1 MFDYE
6 AARKDGYSD
15 EDIQKATGVD
25 IAKIRNDGYG
35 DLEIASA
42 FKSYKPYSQF
52 PKTEK
57 ATVSADKPKEPSFLD
72 KLTSAFHEDTHDT
85 TPLTT
90 QQKLDKAKIQYQ
102 LGRRSKEYIDNL
114 ERQVKSE
121 QYAQHNKEKMDTR
134 LAQQAFTKQSVS
146 QQLQQELLDKPLRAL
161 KSTEKGLATLPA
173 LLVGEKTAQT
183 IGSLFGDEDKY
194 TKAYPHLAAAE
205 NIVLDPSMIGAK
217 IGVGEDVIKG
227 IVAKQK
233 PIIQAVKEGTL
244 HPQRA
249 EEILKTDPTIKSFTD
264 IVAENINKEQ
274 PKTILDKVDE
284 KLVDMGHEPE
294 FKKPLSPQAQAVKD
308 VSEIPVGGSEDA
320 TAQAV
325 KQAFVKQ
332 PDSVY
337 KKMNQAERDAY
348 DANYQQSL
356 QHGEVK
362 GGEPLDD
369 YGQPLFSK
377 GEDITPE
384 QRIINRDEWHKDSHP
399 ITKDADGTPK
409 TFYHGSPVDIKE
421 FKPDEDGF
429 TYVTENPEY
438 AGRYV
443 EKNGKSNGIYPV
455 NVKANKIFDTRNPK
469 DKAIFEKEFY
479 RKYGNG
485 TPLDSRTGL
494 PDWTEAGDM
503 KEFFADKGYKY
514 DGVMFA
520 ETLDQKGT
528 GASLAIMKPENIKS
542 IHNRGTFDETNP
554 NILMSK
560 GAQGS
565 TTTESIH
572 QSAKKLLGKNYNN
585 LKGDIN
591 IVQSYK
597 DLPKDLLDRSE
608 QFSSGG
614 KVRGVFDP
622 KSGKVH
628 LVADT
633 MGEKEVNGVL
643 VHELLH
649 KAKANGEKILGE
661 AHDTF
666 VLRLKQLKN
675 EPLVKQAFQAAKYA
689 GTSVKHMDEE
699 MMSYLV
705 EKYQLGKE
713 MSPRLKRFVSDIID
727 AVKVFASKTAVKLGV
742 DSKWLISKMN
752 EKDIAAL
759 LKSSAIK
766 QEVKKVSKKAK
777 PMYSK
782 ASEAV
787 DKVTEHIQDYWKPAE
802 KYLKGVEGEKVNDA
816 RKLIFGRVGTR
827 IEQVKAAQ
835 QIITDDIVNYGKKAG
850 EEVET
855 LRKDLNAFLIA
866 QHAPERN
873 AALKDGAAGITTQ
886 AALDSLDALKKANPQ
901 KYKFFEQISTNIRRL
916 NEQTLRILLDGQV
929 ITQDLYDTLRN
940 KYKMHVPLQR
950 VMPEDVN
957 MADGITVG
965 KGLSVKSSGIKAAKG
980 SDLEVSDILSNVSA
994 NVQEA
999 IIRAEKNRVG
1009 LAMDKLFES
1018 EPQLG
1023 KVRGLKMV
1031 GKDFNDMPIMETPTN
1046 DMIVFFKE
1054 GKKKVIEPNDP
1065 ILAQVYNQLN
1075 VAEKGIVA
1083 DIIAPI
1089 TRTLAGLYTR
1099 LNPEFAFSNVIR
1111 DLQEAM
1117 IYNASTMGG
1126 KEAVG
1131 ALSKQAQAM
1140 NGVRNAVFGDG
1151 KSEWAKLY
1159 LQMKE
1164 DGGTTGGITLA
1175 TRTKITQDVDDAFKI
1190 AESKPRQAVEKVFE
1204 SIDNFNTVFED
1215 GTRLAAYKQALD
1227 QGLSRERA
1235 AVIAK
1240 ETTIDFNRKGAQT
1253 PWLNALYMFSNAS
1266 IQGSYKMI
1274 RALKNPK
1281 VLAATVG
1288 LITAASISNDAHNDS
1303 IDPNWRD
1310 KVSDFERGSNFV
1322 ILLDSKDGKLR
1333 RIDIP
1338 VGWGIKPIKVMVDT
1352 LHDKAVGKAKG
1363 NSALKVAK
1371 AIAGGYNPLGG
1382 NSLLQSAV
1390 PTIGDVATDIMT
1402 NTSFSGS
1409 SITPKGSELADPSKR
1424 YYPETPET
1432 FGGRLA
1438 IKFVQG
1444 IEEIGIDLTPEDV
1457 KYIVK
1462 SYGGGPLNFST
1473 GVYNML
1479 DQAIHG
1485 EYMKEE
1491 DRVMMRRFYKV
1502 SDPER
1507 LDKYMGSQA
1516 IKAMVKKVQDAKTQ
1530 QERIDIIREEL
1541 PKIPNAQKKQ
1551 AINAVRYGGLL
1562 PNRKNVIQ
1570 ARDEAQWEKDIFAPF
1585 KSTKTKQNES
1595 K

>member
-6 AARKDGYSD
+6 SAVKDGYTD
-15 EDIQKATGVD
+15 DDIQKATGVD
-25 IAKIRNDGYG
+25 IAKIRADGYG
-35 DLEIASA
+35 YDDIKSA
-42 FKSYKPYSQF
+42 FKNYKPKQQN
-52 PKTEK
+52 PRQAVAQKQD
-57 ATVSADKPKEPSFLD
+57 TVDNPFQAKEPSFLD
-72 KLTSAFHEDTHDT
+72 KLSSAFKEDTQNI

-90 QQKLDKAKIQYQ
+90 AEKLDRAKIQYK
-102 LGRRSKEYIDNL
+102 LGRRSKEYVDNL
-114 ERQVKSE
+114 ERQAKTEAYTQSN
-121 QYAQHNKEKMDTR
+121 AEKMKTR
-134 LAQQAFTKQSVS
+134 IAQQEFTKQPIGT
-146 QQLQQELLDKPLRAL
+146 QLQQEILDIPERSL
-161 KSTEKGLATLPA
+161 KATAQGLATLPA
-173 LLVGEKTAQT
+173 MLVGSKTAKVV
-183 IGSLFGDEDKY
+183 SDAFGQDDKF
-194 TKAYPHLAAAE
+194 TKAYPHLATLE
-205 NIVLDPSMIGAK
+205 SIIVDPTMIGAK
-217 IGVGEDVIKG
+217 IGVGEEAVKA

-233 PIIQAVKEGTL
+233 PIIQAVKDGTL
-244 HPQRA
+244 HPQQA
-249 EEILKTDPTIKSFTD
+249 EEILKTDPSLKSFTD
-264 IVAENINKEQ
+264 IVAENINKPERVE
-274 PKTILDKVDE
+274 PSITEDIDKH
-284 KLVDMGHEPE
+284 LVDMGEEPN
-294 FKKPLSPQAQAVKD
+294 FKTAELKPI
-308 VSEIPVGGSEDA
+308 E
-320 TAQAV
+320 
-325 KQAFVKQ
+325 
-332 PDSVY
+332 
-337 KKMNQAERDAY
+337 
-348 DANYQQSL
+348 
-356 QHGEVK
+356 EVK
-362 GGEPLDD
+362 LIDPMSGNVPEEK
-369 YGQPLFSK
+369 PLFSK
-377 GEDITPE
+377 EAINTEDILSSKINDNFNTLVERQKEIGIPE
-384 QRIINRDEWHKDSHP
+384 SNYSKFQSQYDVINSFEDLLKENKIDYKKNTSQSSTYFNIDGKKIRFSGHDNQGAGVLNHGGNDFNFIID
-399 ITKDADGTPK
+399 
-409 TFYHGSPVDIKE
+409 
-421 FKPDEDGF
+421 
-429 TYVTENPEY
+429 
-438 AGRYV
+438 
-443 EKNGKSNGIYPV
+443 GKSNISKHEL
-455 NVKANKIFDTRNPK
+455 NNISKIIDEARNNKT
-469 DKAIFEKEFY
+469 
-479 RKYGNG
+479 
-485 TPLDSRTGL
+485 
-494 PDWTEAGDM
+494 
-503 KEFFADKGYKY
+503 
-514 DGVMFA
+514 
-520 ETLDQKGT
+520 
-528 GASLAIMKPENIKS
+528 
-542 IHNRGTFDETNP
+542 
-554 NILMSK
+554 ILMSK

-572 QSAKKLLGKNYNN
+572 QSAKKLLGKNYDN

-597 DLPKDLLDRSE
+597 DLPKRLVDSGVE
-608 QFSSGG
+608 FSSGG
-614 KVRGVFDP
+614 KVRGIFSPID
-622 KSGKVH
+622 GKVH
-628 LVADT
+628 LIADT
-633 MGEKEVNGVL
+633 MSAKEAPSIL

-649 KAKANGEKILGE
+649 KAKYSGEKVLGE
-661 AHDTF
+661 SHGTF
-666 VLRLKQLKN
+666 VLRLKQLKD
-675 EPLVKQAFQAAKYA
+675 ETIVRQAMQAAKDA
-689 GTSVKHMDEE
+689 GTQPKHMNDEI
-699 MMSYLV
+699 MSYLV
-705 EKYQLGKE
+705 EKYQLGKD
-713 MSPRLKRFVSDIID
+713 MSPKVKRFVSDIID
-727 AVKVFASKTAVKLGV
+727 AIKVFASKTAVKLGV
-742 DSKWLISKMN
+742 DAKWLISKMN

-766 QEVKKVSKKAK
+766 QSGKAVSKEAK

-782 ASEAV
+782 ASDAM

-827 IEQVKAAQ
+827 IEEVKAAQ
-835 QIITDDIVNYGKKAG
+835 QIITDDIVNYGKKSG

-873 AALKDGAAGITTQ
+873 AALRDGAAGISTQ
-886 AALDSLDALKKANPQ
+886 AATDSLDALKKSNPQ
-901 KYKFFEQISTNIRRL
+901 KYKFFEQMATNVRRL
-916 NEQTLRILLDGQV
+916 NEQSLRILLDGQV
-929 ITQDLYDTLRN
+929 ITQELYDTLRN

-950 VMPEDVN
+950 VMPEDTN
-957 MADGITVG
+957 MADGITGG

-980 SDLEVSDILSNVSA
+980 SDLEVSDILGNVSA

-999 IIRAEKNRVG
+999 IIRSEKNRVG
-1009 LAMDKLFES
+1009 LTMENLFEAQ
-1018 EPQLG
+1018 PTLG

-1031 GKDFNDMPIMETPTN
+1031 GKDFKDKPIMETPTN

-1054 GKKKVIEPNDP
+1054 GKKKVIEPNEP
-1065 ILAQVYNQLN
+1065 ILAHVYNQLN
-1075 VAEKGIVA
+1075 VAEKGIIA
-1083 DIIAPI
+1083 DIIAPV

-1099 LNPEFAFSNVIR
+1099 LNPEFAFSNLVR
-1111 DLQEAM
+1111 DLQESM

-1126 KEAVG
+1126 KG
-1131 ALSKQAQAM
+1131 ATKALGNQAQAI

-1159 LQMKE
+1159 KQMKY

-1190 AESKPRQAVEKVFE
+1190 AQSKPRQAVEKAFE

-1215 GTRLAAYKQALD
+1215 STRLAAYKQALD

-1281 VLAATVG
+1281 VLATTVG

-1303 IDPNWRD
+1303 IDPDWRD

-1352 LHDKAVGKAKG
+1352 LHDKAIGKAKG
-1363 NSALKVAK
+1363 SSALKLAK

-1402 NTSFSGS
+1402 NTSFSGG
-1409 SITPKGSELADPSKR
+1409 SITPKGSELANPSKR

-1432 FGGRLA
+1432 LGGRLA

-1444 IEEIGIDLTPEDV
+1444 TEEIGLDLTPEDV

-1473 GVYNML
+1473 GMYNML
-1479 DQAIHG
+1479 DQAISG
-1485 EYMKEE
+1485 EHMKEE
-1491 DRVMMRRFYKV
+1491 DRIMMRRFYKV

-1507 LDKYMGSQA
+1507 LEKFMGSQA
-1516 IKAMVKKVQDAKTQ
+1516 IKQMVQKVQEAKTQ
-1530 QERIDIIREEL
+1530 EERIRIVREEL
-1541 PKIPNAQKKQ
+1541 QKIPDAQKKQ

-1570 ARDEAQWEKDIFAPF
+1570 ARDEAEWQQNIFAPF
-1585 KSTKTKQNES
+1585 KSTKTKQNEL